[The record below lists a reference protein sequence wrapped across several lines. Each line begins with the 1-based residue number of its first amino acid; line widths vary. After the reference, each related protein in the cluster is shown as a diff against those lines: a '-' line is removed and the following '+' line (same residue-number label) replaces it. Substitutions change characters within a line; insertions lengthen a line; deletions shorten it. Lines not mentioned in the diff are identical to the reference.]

1 MSLKRIQI
9 WVIPALSLWI
19 SPFSFPSMFFAE
31 LITKVVKIKKRKC
44 FLNSNDFEN
53 KNERKPCFNSYSEKR
68 KKNIFPAEKLSYSH
82 EHMMQAILR
91 FIMLRLLDVNIK
103 LKY

>member
-9 WVIPALSLWI
+9 WLIPALSLWI

-53 KNERKPCFNSYSEKR
+53 KNERKLALIVTQKNER
-68 KKNIFPAEKLSYSH
+68 KTFFPLKNCLTA
-82 EHMMQAILR
+82 M
-91 FIMLRLLDVNIK
+91 NI
-103 LKY
+103 